1 MEASMEISLNY
12 EASQKTSLVN
22 AHIEAFMPWLSPPM
36 GYK

>member
-12 EASQKTSLVN
+12 EVSQKTSLVS
-22 AHIEAFMPWLSPPM
+22 AHMEAFMPWLSPPM